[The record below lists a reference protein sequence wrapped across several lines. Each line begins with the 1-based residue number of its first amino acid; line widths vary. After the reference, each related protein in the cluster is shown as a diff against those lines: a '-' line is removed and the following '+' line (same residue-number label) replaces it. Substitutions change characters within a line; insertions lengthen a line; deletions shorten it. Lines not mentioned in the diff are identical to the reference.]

1 MGKCIRKR
9 AAMLLTAALLATA
22 LPLGILSRS
31 EKAAVEEFKLNMTKV
46 DGTYNKIEIYTPN
59 VEGDFKS
66 IIFVNGQ
73 GGPKTQEFAPYIEQW
88 MKDGYIKPMTV
99 FMPYFYNNKTDIP
112 VFAKEMGVIADKIK
126 KGTYDKS
133 IGKTIDPSELS
144 VCGYSMGGSVAGLAG
159 SFFKDQFINIGELSP
174 SPQLHYPCGGK
185 YYVEGYCPYLY
196 EQKDSDCK
204 FSTDPNKHLFMT
216 VGSNEGDLTDGVE
229 YGYKK
234 YGKDQGFAKLVF
246 NGENEKHTSEIF
258 RKELFCFMYY
268 IQNNDLPSDE
278 LIYKV
283 FGKGYT
289 IDRVMPVKTDSP
301 TPTDTNTPTPQQ
313 NPSALSGS
321 VNVSGY
327 YRCYQP
333 LNAKAVNCPASK
345 LSYQWKRDGV
355 NISGAVSSSYTLT
368 EADIGKSVVCV
379 ITDKDG
385 KYTGSISSTP
395 ATVKKGFGPDVP
407 DVTAVDCSY
416 EGASDGKI
424 LNVTSAME
432 YAKGNQN
439 GPYTDCKG
447 NVITGLSKG
456 TYFVRIKATDT
467 IAAGGMAM
475 VKIGEKKGGP
485 ALPTDTN
492 TPTPK
497 QAEPTDTNTPT
508 PVNTDNATVTPLPD
522 RGPADSPTSTPV
534 PELTKG
540 AVPTASVTGTP
551 ADKKAEVT
559 ATTVP
564 SATPGVTVTSAPT
577 ATPAAKDA
585 QPSAAVS
592 SPEASGLSSGGNSY
606 KADGKGNV
614 IFESVNPL
622 VTDLNIPST
631 VKISGKK
638 YKVTA
643 IAAGAFK
650 GNRKLRSAVIG
661 KNIKSIGKDA
671 FRDCKKLKKVLFKT
685 SKLKKAAVGKNAF
698 KGIAK
703 NATFTVPAK
712 NYKSYKK
719 FLPKTAKGTKIK
731 FVKLSNKKSKTTK

>member
-1 MGKCIRKR
+1 MGKSIRKR

-88 MKDGYIKPMTV
+88 MKDGYIKPMVV
-99 FMPYFYNNKTDIP
+99 FMPYFNNGNPDLS
-112 VFAKEMGVIADKIK
+112 VFGKEMGPLATKIK
-126 KGTYDKS
+126 KGEFNNA
-133 IGKTIDPSELS
+133 IGKNIDASELS
-144 VCGYSMGGSVAGLAG
+144 VCGYSMGGSIAGIAG
-159 SFFKDQFINIGELSP
+159 CFHKDIFVNVGELSP

-185 YYVEGYCPYLY
+185 YYVKDYSPYLY
-196 EQKDSDCK
+196 ELKGCDAK
-204 FSTDPNKHLFMT
+204 FSTASNKHLFMA

-229 YGYKK
+229 YGYNK

-246 NGENEKHTSEIF
+246 NGENEKHTSQIF

-289 IDRVMPVKTDSP
+289 IDRVMPVKTESP

-333 LNAKAVNCPASK
+333 LNATAVNCPASK
-345 LSYQWKRDGV
+345 LNYQWKRDGV

-395 ATVKKGFGPDVP
+395 TTVKKGFGPGVP

-447 NVITGLSKG
+447 TVITGLSKG
-456 TYFVRIKATDT
+456 LYFVRIKATDT

-475 VKIGEKKGGP
+475 VNIGEKKGGP
-485 ALPTDTN
+485 TPEQAQPTDTN
-492 TPTPK
+492 TPTP
-497 QAEPTDTNTPT
+497 A
-508 PVNTDNATVTPLPD
+508 NTDNITVTPIPD
-522 RGPADSPTSTPV
+522 ADPADLPTSTPV
-534 PELTKG
+534 PEVTTG

-577 ATPAAKDA
+577 ATPAVKDA
-585 QPSAAVS
+585 QPSATAS
-592 SPEASGLSSGGNSY
+592 SPEASGLSSGGNTY
-606 KADGKGNV
+606 KADGKDNV

-622 VTDLNIPST
+622 VTDLNVPST

-650 GNRKLRSAVIG
+650 GNGKLRSVVIG
-661 KNIKSIGKDA
+661 KNIRTIGKDA
-671 FRDCKKLKKVLFKT
+671 FRNCKKLKKVIFKT
-685 SKLKKAAVGKNAF
+685 TKLKKSSVGKNAF

-712 NYKSYKK
+712 KYKSYKK

-731 FVKLSNKKSKTTK
+731 FVKLANKKSKTTK

>member
-9 AAMLLTAALLATA
+9 AAMLLTAALLATI
-22 LPLGILSRS
+22 LPFGIFARKEQADTKDIEL
-31 EKAAVEEFKLNMTKV
+31 KLTEVQGKTGQIN
-46 DGTYNKIEIYTPN
+46 IYTPN
-59 VEGDFKS
+59 VEGNLKS

-73 GGPKTQEFAPYIEQW
+73 GGPKLNEYVPYIQQW
-88 MKDGYIKPMTV
+88 MNDGYIKPMVV
-99 FMPYFYNNKTDIP
+99 FMPFFDDTKMDIP
-112 VFAKEMGVIADKIK
+112 GFSKKMDSLVTAIK
-126 KGTYDKS
+126 NGTYETN
-133 IGKTIDPSELS
+133 IGKTIDKSELT
-144 VCGYSMGGSVAGLAG
+144 VCGYSMGGSIAACSGC
-159 SFFKDQFINIGELSP
+159 FFKDDFINVGVFSP
-174 SPQLHYPCGGK
+174 SPQLHYSCGGK
-185 YYVEGYCPYLY
+185 YYKENYCPFLY
-196 EQKDSDCK
+196 EYPGLDCK
-204 FSTDPNKHLFMT
+204 FSTASNKHLLLIG
-216 VGSNEGDLTDGVE
+216 GSKEGDLTDGLE
-229 YGYKK
+229 YGYNR
-234 YGKDQGFAKLVF
+234 YGKDQGFAKMVF
-246 NGENEKHTSEIF
+246 DGDKESHGHPLF

-278 LIYKV
+278 LIYQL
-283 FGKGYT
+283 FGKDYT
-289 IDRVMPVKTDSP
+289 IERIMPVKTDSP

-313 NPSALSGS
+313 DPSALSGS

-345 LSYQWKRDGV
+345 LNYQWKRDGV

-395 ATVKKGFGPDVP
+395 ATVKKGFGPGVP
-407 DVTAVDCSY
+407 DVTGVDCSY

-432 YAKGNQN
+432 YAKGNQD
-439 GPYTDCKG
+439 GPYTDCQG
-447 NVITGLSKG
+447 DVITGLSKG

-522 RGPADSPTSTPV
+522 RGPADSLTSTPV
-534 PELTKG
+534 SEPTKG
-540 AVPTASVTGTP
+540 AVPTASVTGTT

-559 ATTVP
+559 ATTAP
-564 SATPGVTVTSAPT
+564 SATPGVTVTSAPS

-585 QPSAAVS
+585 QPSATVS
-592 SPEASGLSSGGNSY
+592 SPEASGLSSGGNTY
-606 KADGKGNV
+606 KADGKDYV

-638 YKVTA
+638 YKVTS

-650 GNRKLRSAVIG
+650 GNKKLRSVVIG
-661 KNIKSIGKDA
+661 KNIRTIGKDA
-671 FRDCKKLKKVLFKT
+671 FRNCKKLKKVIFKT
-685 SKLKKAAVGKNAF
+685 TKLKKNSVGKNAF

-703 NATFTVPAK
+703 KATFTLPAAK
-712 NYKSYKK
+712 YRIYKK

-731 FVKLSNKKSKTTK
+731 FKKTA